1 MSSATD
7 LADLLLKGIGE
18 NAGNQVPTRFID
30 TGNPILNTRISGKAD
45 GGLPF
50 GRMVEMFGESSS
62 GKTALATQWMVNAQ
76 KMGGVAGFID
86 WERSF
91 NVDLAK
97 SFGLNDERPH
107 WIYAKPKTW
116 EEGNMLAAKACKL
129 IRQSGAI
136 DDDAPILFV
145 FDSIAAA
152 LPKSMADKEMDEYS
166 MNDTTALARVTST
179 TLKSMANFAEEFN
192 ATFLYLNQIRLKPG
206 VCVRYDTPVLLAD
219 GTWEKIGK
227 VVHSR
232 EAIPVVT
239 VDTTTGEVQIRPIDQ
254 FHRNPHDGHWIQVKT
269 SGGKNGYRSV
279 FFTPEHQLHTPDGWK
294 RADEVKVGDKINT
307 VDYRYYSDEQH
318 EIILGS
324 LLGDGQIRFGDGK
337 SKVSQ
342 KGRLR
347 MVHCMKQG
355 EYLAWKAQQ
364 MGYAVHSTA
373 QHFYAD
379 SASSQEFEVYK
390 SLVEKRKTL
399 LKVTQAAIDRLTV
412 RTVAIWFMDDG
423 SYSAASGGLKYG
435 EGRYTIAVKGL
446 SAENLEAIATKIA
459 ALGMGQAT
467 IKEGKGLIFSG
478 ENAKLFGE
486 AIQTYVPECMAYK
499 LNRKLKA
506 QGDAN
511 MVKPVAP
518 RLVTYAANV
527 LEVNVKTGGTTA
539 IDKYKYDIGVG
550 GTHTFIAG
558 GMVVHNCYGDPTTTP
573 GGKAM
578 EYYSTVRLSL
588 SRQKIMEQ
596 TSEGKEFAGQ
606 KIAIKTVKNKLTKPF
621 QECDMRMMFDD
632 AGVARFD
639 IVGSLLDYAV
649 EHKLIPSAG
658 ARVTWTD
665 GKSYFRKALVEKIT
679 SEGLA
684 NDLIAIVVKP
694 A

>member
-30 TGNPILNTRISGKAD
+30 TGNPILNMRISGKAD

-206 VCVRYDTPVLLAD
+206 
-219 GTWEKIGK
+219 
-227 VVHSR
+227 
-232 EAIPVVT
+232 
-239 VDTTTGEVQIRPIDQ
+239 
-254 FHRNPHDGHWIQVKT
+254 
-269 SGGKNGYRSV
+269 
-279 FFTPEHQLHTPDGWK
+279 
-294 RADEVKVGDKINT
+294 
-307 VDYRYYSDEQH
+307 
-318 EIILGS
+318 
-324 LLGDGQIRFGDGK
+324 
-337 SKVSQ
+337 
-342 KGRLR
+342 
-347 MVHCMKQG
+347 
-355 EYLAWKAQQ
+355 
-364 MGYAVHSTA
+364 
-373 QHFYAD
+373 
-379 SASSQEFEVYK
+379 
-390 SLVEKRKTL
+390 
-399 LKVTQAAIDRLTV
+399 
-412 RTVAIWFMDDG
+412 
-423 SYSAASGGLKYG
+423 
-435 EGRYTIAVKGL
+435 IA
-446 SAENLEAIATKIA
+446 
-459 ALGMGQAT
+459 
-467 IKEGKGLIFSG
+467 
-478 ENAKLFGE
+478 
-486 AIQTYVPECMAYK
+486 
-499 LNRKLKA
+499 
-506 QGDAN
+506 
-511 MVKPVAP
+511 
-518 RLVTYAANV
+518 
-527 LEVNVKTGGTTA
+527 
-539 IDKYKYDIGVG
+539 
-550 GTHTFIAG
+550 
-558 GMVVHNCYGDPTTTP
+558 YGDPTTTP

-684 NDLIAIVVKP
+684 NDLIAIVVKS

>member
-1 MSSATD
+1 MSMTTAE
-7 LADLLLKGIGE
+7 ADALLKAIGA
-18 NAGNQVPTRFID
+18 NDVNQGVSNWLD
-30 TGNPILNTRISGKAD
+30 TGYEPLNEIISGDSK
-45 GGLPF
+45 GGVPY
-50 GRMVEMFGESSS
+50 GRIVEIYGPPSS
-62 GKTALATQWMVNAQ
+62 GKTALATKLMCEAQ
-76 KMGGVAGFID
+76 KAGGVAIFLD
-86 WERSF
+86 HERTF
-91 NVDLAK
+91 EVELAK
-97 SFGLNDERPH
+97 SMGLNGDFPYF
-107 WIYAKPKTW
+107 IYKRPKTW
-116 EEGNMLAAKACKL
+116 EESNNIAMKTAEVIREKRL
-129 IRQSGAI
+129 IAPE
-136 DDDAPILFV
+136 APIIAV
-145 FDSIAAA
+145 FDSVAAMI
-152 LPKSMADKEMDEYS
+152 PQSVFEKGIDQYT
-166 MNDTTALARVTST
+166 MNDTTALARVAST
-179 TLKSMANFAEEFN
+179 TLKAIN
-192 ATFLYLNQIRLKPG
+192 AFTADLNVCTVYLNQVRMKPG

-254 FHRNPHDGHWIQVKT
+254 FHRNPHDGHWIRVKT
-269 SGGKNGYRSV
+269 NGGKNGFRSV

-347 MVHCMKQG
+347 MVHGMKQG

-364 MGYAVHSTA
+364 MGYAVRYTA

-379 SASSQEFEVYK
+379 SASSQEFEVYRP
-390 SLVEKRKTL
+390 LVEKRKTL

-412 RTVAIWFMDDG
+412 RAVAIWFMDDG

-435 EGRYTIAVKGL
+435 EGRYTIAAKGL
-446 SAENLEAIATKIA
+446 SAENLEAIAAKIT

-467 IKEGKGLIFSG
+467 IKEGKGLILSG

-486 AIQTYVPECMAYK
+486 AIQIYVPECMAYK

-506 QGDAN
+506 QGDVN

-518 RLVTYAANV
+518 RLITYAANV

-539 IDKYKYDIGVG
+539 IDKYKYDIGIG

-573 GGKAM
+573 GGSAF
-578 EYYSTVRLSL
+578 EFYASVRLSL
-588 SRQKIMEQ
+588 TRSKVVEQKDGE
-596 TSEGKEFAGQ
+596 KEFTGQ
-606 KIAIKTVKNKLTKPF
+606 LMTIEAKKTKLTRPF
-621 QECDMRMMFDD
+621 QKTQLRLSFDD
-632 AGVARFD
+632 NGLAYFD
-639 IVGSLLDYAV
+639 TIHSLVEYAI
-649 EHKLIPSAG
+649 EKGKLSYSKP
-658 ARVTWTD
+658 RVTWTD
-665 GKSYFRKALVEKIT
+665 GKQYFVKALVEKIKA
-679 SEGLA
+679 EGLES
-684 NDLIAIVVKP
+684 DLKALF